1 MAAKNPKST
10 EKIVLNKIPRTIVSP
25 ASYKE
30 LPVSW
35 QVGFIDNGSRWGISS
50 LKDQFV
56 FHDNE
61 LSTSMK
67 NIHEDLRYSLIAA
80 DKREEESLGEI
91 MQNIIDQA
99 KGNISANHM
108 PSIMKNIIGTNVFI
122 TKIYPK
128 LKHYEESCW
137 EEIEKEQY
145 GRGKT
150 KHHSVDVSKIVS
162 EAKKRLIELK
172 LDDIDQLFSIRLEG
186 KIRIWGIRHYSFLRI
201 LWIDLKHEICPT
213 DKD

>member
-1 MAAKNPKST
+1 MAFKKPKSNAAF
-10 EKIVLNKIPRTIVSP
+10 EIKKIPKTIVSP

-35 QVGFIDNGSRWGISS
+35 QVGSIDNGGRWGISS
-50 LKDQFV
+50 LKDQYV
-56 FHDNE
+56 FHDGE
-61 LSTSMK
+61 LSTSME
-67 NIHEDLRYSLIAA
+67 NIHEDLRYSLINA
-80 DKREEESLGEI
+80 DKKVEDSSSEI
-91 MQNIIDQA
+91 LQNIIDQA

-108 PSIMKNIIGTNVFI
+108 PTIMKNIIGTNIFI

-128 LKHYEESCW
+128 LKHFEESCW